1 MNTENRNSY
10 GLFDAPVRS
19 QAKEH
24 IMLSPD
30 DIERQL
36 DRAWLSLGCVATK
49 EKRRPSFSVWN
60 KPSAPWP
67 ARLIPMIEAPLYSG
81 RASHRIKP
89 FWQRYPL
96 DNYSRPPASS

>member
-36 DRAWLSLGCVATK
+36 DAGAFLMSREDALTAGFLSPHEEPDTVIVDV
-49 EKRRPSFSVWN
+49 R
-60 KPSAPWP
+60 
-67 ARLIPMIEAPLYSG
+67 EAV
-81 RASHRIKP
+81 
-89 FWQRYPL
+89 
-96 DNYSRPPASS
+96 